1 MKGAV
6 KTGEGAVVVSVIAAV
21 AENGVIGRDGDLPWR
36 LPADLQRFKALTWGH
51 PMIMGRRTYDSIG
64 RPLPGR
70 RSIVLSR
77 NPAALGGAAGVTVA
91 GDLGNA
97 LEIAAAGL
105 EPRVDGDAEARQVF
119 IIGGAEIYRQALP
132 LADRLYLTR
141 IHAEIDGETH
151 FPALEAGEWRLVE
164 AEAHPADARH
174 AYPFTFERY
183 ERRKAKQE
191 DP

>member
-1 MKGAV
+1 MKGTE
-6 KTGEGAVVVSVIAAV
+6 KTGDGAVVVSVIAAV

-77 NPAALGGAAGVTVA
+77 NPAVLSGVAGVTVA
-91 GDLGNA
+91 GDLEHA
-97 LEIAAAGL
+97 LEIAAAG
-105 EPRVDGDAEARQVF
+105 DGSGEARQVF

-132 LADRLYLTR
+132 RANRLYLTR
-141 IHAEIDGETH
+141 IHAEIEGETT
-151 FPALEAGEWRLVE
+151 FPALNAGEWRLVE
-164 AEAHPADARH
+164 AEAHSADARH

>member
-1 MKGAV
+1 VKGAV
-6 KTGEGAVVVSVIAAV
+6 KTEDGAVVVSVIAAV

-77 NPAALGGAAGVTVA
+77 NPAALSGAAGVTVA
-91 GDLGNA
+91 GDLEHA
-97 LEIAAAGL
+97 LEIAAAG
-105 EPRVDGDAEARQVF
+105 EGTSEEREVF

-132 LADRLYLTR
+132 RADRLYLTR
-141 IHAEIDGETH
+141 IHAEIDGETK
-151 FPALEAGEWRLVE
+151 FPAFDTGEWRLVE
-164 AEAHPADARH
+164 AEAHPVDARH

-183 ERRKAKQE
+183 ERRKAQQE